1 MYTNL
6 SLILLWPQL
15 LYYLGDMSQKPAAAA
30 LKLGVSEQDLKDA
43 LGIP

>member
-1 MYTNL
+1 
-6 SLILLWPQL
+6 
-15 LYYLGDMSQKPAAAA
+15 MSQKPAAAA